1 MVRIMNRYILA
12 GDVGGTKTLLAIYAM
27 TQAGKLTLVR
37 EGRFASKE
45 YDHLETIVRGFLR
58 ENNERIEASALGI
71 PGPVLDGEV
80 QVTNLPWKVSSSS
93 LSQAIGCFRLR
104 LMNDLETTAYGSL
117 FLPPDDVLTLNPG
130 KHRRGNRALIAAGT
144 GLGQA
149 FLFWDGARYW
159 PSATEGGH
167 ADFAPRTEQETA
179 LLAFLQRRYGR
190 VSYERILSGPG
201 LVNILDFLREEQHKR
216 LAPVVE
222 ERLQKED
229 PAAVVGE
236 SGVNG
241 ICATC
246 EEAVDLFLNT
256 YGAQAGNLALT
267 IMALGGVY
275 IGGGIITKL
284 QPRLSASQFMKAFL
298 DKGRHA
304 SLMAEIPVYVILNPK
319 TSQLGAAHAAK
330 ELLEDK
336 RGA

>member
-1 MVRIMNRYILA
+1 MTRHILA
-12 GDVGGTKTLLAIYAM
+12 GDVGGTKTLLAVYAI
-27 TQAGKLTLVR
+27 TQADKLTLIR

-45 YDHLETIVRGFLR
+45 YDRLETIVQGFLR
-58 ENNERIEASALGI
+58 EGNERIEASAFGI

-80 QVTNLPWKVSSSS
+80 QVTNLPWKVSSPS
-93 LSQAIGCFRLR
+93 LSQATSCFRIR

-117 FLPPDDVLTLNPG
+117 FLPPNDVLTLNPG
-130 KHRRGNRALIAAGT
+130 KHHRGNRAIIAAGT

-159 PSATEGGH
+159 PAATEGGH
-167 ADFAPRTEQETA
+167 TDFAPRTEQEVA
-179 LLAFLQRRYGR
+179 LLAFLQKRYGR

-201 LVNILDFLREEQHKR
+201 LVNVFDFLREEQHKHI
-216 LAPVVE
+216 APVVE
-222 ERLQKED
+222 ERLQNED

-236 SGVNG
+236 SGVNE

-246 EEAVDLFLNT
+246 AEAVDLFLNT

-284 QPRLSASQFMKAFL
+284 RSRLSVSQFMKAFL
-298 DKGRHA
+298 DKGRLSA
-304 SLMAEIPVYVILNPK
+304 LMAEIPVHVLLNPK

-330 ELLEDK
+330 ELWE
-336 RGA
+336 REA

>member
-1 MVRIMNRYILA
+1 MTRYVLA
-12 GDVGGTKTLLAIYAM
+12 GDVGGTKTLLAVYAM
-27 TQAGKLTLVR
+27 NQAGTLTLVR
-37 EGRFASKE
+37 EGRFASKD
-45 YDHLETIVRGFLR
+45 YDRLETLVQEFLR
-58 ENNERIEASALGI
+58 EHNTRIEASVFGL

-80 QVTNLPWKVSSSS
+80 QATNLPWKVSPAS
-93 LSQAIGCFRLR
+93 LSQATNCFRLR

-117 FLPPDDVLTLNPG
+117 FLPPDEVLTLNPG
-130 KHRRGNRALIAAGT
+130 KPRRGHRAIIAAGT

-159 PSATEGGH
+159 PAATEGGH
-167 ADFAPRTEQETA
+167 TDFAPRTEQDAA
-179 LLAFLQRRYGR
+179 LLAFLQKRYGR
-190 VSYERILSGPG
+190 VSYERVLSGPG
-201 LVNILDFLREEQHKR
+201 LVNILDFLREEQR
-216 LAPVVE
+216 RPLTPVVA
-222 ERLQKED
+222 ERLQQED

-236 SGVNG
+236 SGVKG
-241 ICATC
+241 LCPTC

-284 QPRLSASQFMKAFL
+284 RPRLSASQFMQAFF

-304 SLMAEIPVYVILNPK
+304 ALMAEIPVYVLLNPK

-330 ELLEDK
+330 ELLEDTRSK
-336 RGA
+336 